1 MSGGLDRYK
10 QTVSEIKRREEKREE
25 EIGDHQ

>member
-25 EIGDHQ
+25 EIGGHQ